1 MFQTQAFQA
10 SRAAFDRPI
19 CPECSAPMFIV
30 MQIAGA
36 LVAVVLARFW
46 HPTLKTADLV
56 LPEPT

>member
-1 MFQTQAFQA
+1 
-10 SRAAFDRPI
+10 
-19 CPECSAPMFIV
+19 MFIV
-30 MQIAGA
+30 TQIAGA